1 MNNTSSTP
9 ELHLEPCISQDLG
22 LMHNDFAVPQPTT
35 ALPVT
40 TIQLSDP
47 TGGAFD
53 PMSSLPPGL
62 VAELNALKDGDP
74 NTEIT
79 LTIYRGRCKMEVYF

>member
-9 ELHLEPCISQDLG
+9 ELHLQLCDLTAG
-22 LMHNDFAVPQPTT
+22 HNHPAKRHDRRRQ
-35 ALPVT
+35 
-40 TIQLSDP
+40 
-47 TGGAFD
+47 FD

-79 LTIYRGRCKMEVYF
+79 LTIYRGRCKMEVYL